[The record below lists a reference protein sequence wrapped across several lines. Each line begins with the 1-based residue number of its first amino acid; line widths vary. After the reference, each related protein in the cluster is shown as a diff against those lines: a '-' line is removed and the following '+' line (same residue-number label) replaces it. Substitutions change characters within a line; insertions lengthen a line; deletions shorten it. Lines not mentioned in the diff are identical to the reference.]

1 MRYLELGQSAHPIMQ
16 ADSGEPLVA
25 NLYPSLMSATPAM
38 HCFAIERLSVGLLWV
53 NANAQVV
60 YANPAIAQLLG
71 LTPEQLVG
79 RSIVEFDLDLTVDD
93 WSVYCQQARQKSL
106 TLHREY
112 GTPTGHIYLVELQ
125 LSYGPIAGSEY
136 YCVNV
141 IDRTAA
147 RSIELALQTA
157 ELRLDYKIQELAE
170 TVKLLQVAQ
179 SQLVQGEKMSAL
191 GNLVAGVAHEINNP
205 IGFLSGNIDHALSYV
220 GALFKA
226 LELYETQYPQQ
237 TAMLQPQF
245 EQLDLPFIRSDLP
258 KLIQSMHE
266 GIDRVQSLSDSL
278 RNFSRADREHKAPV
292 YLRDGI
298 ATTLLIL
305 KHRLKANE
313 LRGPIEV
320 ICEYADPV
328 EVQCF
333 SGQVNQ
339 VFMNILANAIDAID
353 EAICEGQFNHQNKT
367 PQIVIKI
374 ETGKDFESVIVRIQ
388 DNGPGMPQEVQNRI
402 FERLFTTK
410 DVGKGT
416 GLGLSIA
423 HEIIVEK
430 HGGTIQVQ
438 SELDQGTEFW
448 IKIPVMGTIGDDSS

>member
-1 MRYLELGQSAHPIMQ
+1 MQ
-16 ADSGEPLVA
+16 ADSGAPLVA
-25 NLYPSLMSATPAM
+25 NLSPSLMSTTPAM
-38 HCFAIERLSVGLLWV
+38 HCFAIERLSTGLLWV
-53 NANAQVV
+53 NADAQVL
-60 YANPAIAQLLG
+60 YANLAIAQLLNM
-71 LTPEQLVG
+71 TPAQLLG
-79 RSIVEFDLDLTVDD
+79 RSLVEFDLDLTLDA
-93 WSVYCQQARQKSL
+93 WSNYCDQSRHQSL
-106 TLHREY
+106 ILNREY
-112 GTPTGHIYLVELQ
+112 GTPTGHVYLLELQ
-125 LSYGPIAGSEY
+125 LSHDPIAGPEH

-147 RSIELALQTA
+147 RSMELALQTT
-157 ELRLDYKIQELAE
+157 ELRLDYKAQELAE
-170 TVKLLQVAQ
+170 TVELLQTAQ

-220 GALFKA
+220 SVLFKA

-237 TAMLQPQF
+237 AAVLQPQF

-278 RNFSRADREHKAPV
+278 RNFSRADREHQVPV

-298 ATTLLIL
+298 ETTLLIL

-313 LRGPIEV
+313 LRGAIEV
-320 ICEYADPV
+320 ICEYAAPV

-353 EAICEGQFNHQNKT
+353 EAICEGQFNHQNKL
-367 PQIVIKI
+367 PQIMIKI
-374 ETGKDFESVIVRIQ
+374 EPNNDFEWAIVRIK
-388 DNGPGMPQEVQNRI
+388 DNGPGMPQEVQARI

-430 HGGTIQVQ
+430 HGGSIQVQ
-438 SELDQGTEFW
+438 SELDQGTEFR
-448 IKIPVMGTIGDDSS
+448 IELPIIGRITEDSS

>member
-1 MRYLELGQSAHPIMQ
+1 MQ

-25 NLYPSLMSATPAM
+25 NLSPFLMSPTPAM
-38 HCFAIERLSVGLLWV
+38 HGFAIERLSVGLLWV
-53 NANAQVV
+53 NAAAQVV
-60 YANPAIAQLLG
+60 YANPPIAQLLS
-71 LTPEQLVG
+71 LTPAQLVG
-79 RSIVEFDLDLTVDD
+79 RSLMEFDLDLTLDA
-93 WSVYCQQARQKSL
+93 WSNYCQEARGQSL
-106 TLHREY
+106 TLSREY
-112 GTPTGHIYLVELQ
+112 GTPTGHIYLLELQ
-125 LSYGPIAGSEY
+125 LSYAPIAGPEY

-147 RSIELALQTA
+147 RSMELAWQMA
-157 ELRLDYKIQELAE
+157 ELRLDYKAQELAA
-170 TVKLLQVAQ
+170 TVELLQAAQ

-220 GALFKA
+220 GALLKA

-237 TAMLQPQF
+237 AEALQSQF
-245 EQLDLPFIRSDLP
+245 EQLDLPFIRTDLP

-266 GIDRVQSLSDSL
+266 GINRVQGLSDSL
-278 RNFSRADREHKAPV
+278 RNFSRADREHQAPAD
-292 YLRDGI
+292 LRNGI
-298 ATTLLIL
+298 ETTLLIL

-313 LRGPIEV
+313 LRGAIAV

-328 EVQCF
+328 EIQCF

-353 EAICEGQFNHQNKT
+353 EAICEGQFNHQNKL
-367 PQIVIKI
+367 PQIEIKI
-374 ETGKDFESVIVRIQ
+374 ETSDDRESAIVRIK
-388 DNGPGMPQEVQNRI
+388 DNGPGMPQEVQDRI

-416 GLGLSIA
+416 GLGLSIV

-438 SELDQGTEFW
+438 SELDQGTEFR
-448 IKIPVMGTIGDDSS
+448 IVLPVMGTIAEDSS

>member
-1 MRYLELGQSAHPIMQ
+1 MMQ
-16 ADSGEPLVA
+16 ADSGEPLIA
-25 NLYPSLMSATPAM
+25 NLSPSLMSPTPAM
-38 HCFAIERLSVGLLWV
+38 HGFAIECLSVGLLWV
-53 NANAQVV
+53 NADAQVL
-60 YANPAIAQLLG
+60 YANPAIAQLLS
-71 LTPEQLVG
+71 LTPAQLVG
-79 RSIVEFDLDLTVDD
+79 RSLMEFDLDLTLAA
-93 WSVYCQQARQKSL
+93 WSNYCQQARDHSL
-106 TLHREY
+106 TLSREY
-112 GTPTGHIYLVELQ
+112 GTPTGHIYLLELQ
-125 LSYGPIAGSEY
+125 LSYGPIAGPEY

-147 RSIELALQTA
+147 RSMELAWQTA
-157 ELRLDYKIQELAE
+157 ELRLDYKAQELAA
-170 TVKLLQVAQ
+170 TVERLQAAQ

-237 TAMLQPQF
+237 AEALQPQF
-245 EQLDLPFIRSDLP
+245 EQLDLPFIRADLP

-266 GIDRVQSLSDSL
+266 GINRVQGLSDSL
-278 RNFSRADREHKAPV
+278 RNFARADREHQAPAD
-292 YLRDGI
+292 LRNGI
-298 ATTLLIL
+298 ETTLLIL

-313 LRGPIEV
+313 LRGAIEV
-320 ICEYADPV
+320 ICAYADPV
-328 EVQCF
+328 EIQCF

-353 EAICEGQFNHQNKT
+353 EAICEGQFNHQNKL
-367 PQIVIKI
+367 PQIAIKI
-374 ETGKDFESVIVRIQ
+374 ETSDDRQSAIVRIK
-388 DNGPGMPQEVQNRI
+388 DNGPGMPQEVQDRI

-416 GLGLSIA
+416 GLGLSIV

-438 SELDQGTEFW
+438 SELDQGTEFR
-448 IKIPVMGTIGDDSS
+448 IVLPVMGTIAEDSPIQI